1 MIKNKMKIQKR
12 LINIII
18 LIILSLLLITNTSYS
33 RYYDRVESIY
43 VSEKAEPVVR
53 VEKVSDKLIN
63 HDYTKNSANL
73 EYTFLIMNYSIDE
86 SGSKKISEVSFDY
99 EIKIIESNNKFPVK
113 YYLYDLDDGTELLN
127 GDLISV
133 KKHILKNIDYTKT
146 YKLVACWDGE
156 KEIAGNEND
165 ISIEV
170 NILQSRK
177 GALS

>member
-1 MIKNKMKIQKR
+1 
-12 LINIII
+12 
-18 LIILSLLLITNTSYS
+18 
-33 RYYDRVESIY
+33 
-43 VSEKAEPVVR
+43 
-53 VEKVSDKLIN
+53 
-63 HDYTKNSANL
+63 
-73 EYTFLIMNYSIDE
+73 MNYSIDE